1 MDDRLDNP
9 MPIRWWTLLFA
20 LAVCSFSAVLLGQA
34 KNGAVK
40 GIQFLGQIQ
49 AVDLLHKKVTVK
61 HGAFPG
67 FVDQGVDDYSVDNE
81 TILKQLQSGDDIRA
95 TVYPNDGTLHGI
107 RIVNHGRLNQQKKSV
122 K

>member
-1 MDDRLDNP
+1 
-9 MPIRWWTLLFA
+9 MPIRWWTLPVA
-20 LAVCSFSAVLLGQA
+20 LVVFSCSASLPAQPKNSAA
-34 KNGAVK
+34 K

-49 AVDLLHKKVTVK
+49 AVDLLHKKATVK

-95 TVYPNDGTLHGI
+95 TVYPNDNTLYGI
-107 RIVNHGRLNQQKKSV
+107 RIVSHSRLKQQKKSI

>member
-20 LAVCSFSAVLLGQA
+20 LAMCPFSAALLGQA
-34 KNGAVK
+34 KNSAAK

-49 AVDLLHKKVTVK
+49 TVDLSQKKVTVK

-67 FVDQGVDDYSVDNE
+67 FADQGADDYSVDNE
-81 TILKQLQSGDDIRA
+81 TILKQLKSGDDIRA
-95 TVYPNDGTLHGI
+95 TVYPNVNTLYGI
-107 RIVNHGRLNQQKKSV
+107 RIVGHSRLNQQKKSI